1 MGILEKIAFLQKK
14 IDRNSLS
21 GRCSVHDRELV
32 FKGQEVIFRLGS
44 LDTCSLSFWNQ
55 YLKLLTHRIYRKI
68 INRDWFSVGLFML
81 LCNQCGTI
89 TLMSKDRYLINFKCL
104 LLDTCNWICLPLKHH
119 VSFNGFLL
127 NVLYSFHGLWK
138 ILLTFLLK
146 SSS

>member
-1 MGILEKIAFLQKK
+1 M
-14 IDRNSLS
+14 
-21 GRCSVHDRELV
+21 
-32 FKGQEVIFRLGS
+32 FKGQEVIFRLGT
-44 LDTCSLSFWNQ
+44 LDSLSFSNQ
-55 YLKLLTHRIYRKI
+55 NLKLLTRRIYRKI
-68 INRDWFSVGLFML
+68 INSDWFSVGLFM

-119 VSFNGFLL
+119 VSFNGFLF